1 MDALLDMPPGSGD
14 FPVLRDIA
22 GDRPPRRRSRVEK
35 LETQI
40 ACLKE
45 RMNIAVI
52 HGGDKEEPGAVMYRI
67 PNTRPWKSYQS
78 VAEQIAESLRTLGF
92 RSVHV
97 LAENMHLSE
106 ELQARKIHLAWLNT
120 GGVQGFNPVAH
131 APSMLELMGV
141 PYVGHNPLI
150 ASILDN
156 KPVFKLEVTKL
167 GLNTATFTTWH
178 PSQGRFDPAHHHG
191 FQRAFRGH
199 VGPYVVKP
207 VSGRASLHVHVVDD
221 ASALADCLQEVF
233 DATQNHVM
241 IEDFLPGREFCIA
254 IAGSVTAHSRSLS
267 LGARPFIFSP
277 VERVLADD
285 ERIFTSMDVR
295 PISTDRMRLLSL
307 ETEGELISR
316 LEKIAMTVFSELGL
330 ETLIRLDLRMCE
342 NGEIHILEANPK
354 PDLKRPEGNKT
365 SIVSVGLERCGMDY
379 DDLILSLIAD
389 RVDLLFSKRRGAP
402 DHLHAL
408 IQQ

>member
-22 GDRPPRRRSRVEK
+22 GDRPPRRLSRVDK

-40 ACLKE
+40 AALKE

-67 PNTRPWKSYQS
+67 PNTRPWKSYQA
-78 VAEQIAESLRTLGF
+78 VAEQIADSLRALGF
-92 RSVHV
+92 RSVHL

-106 ELQARKIHLAWLNT
+106 EMQARQIHFAWLNS

-131 APSMLELMGV
+131 APSMLELLGV

-150 ASILDN
+150 SSILDN

-167 GLNTATFTTWH
+167 GLNTAAFTTWH
-178 PSQGRFDPAHHHG
+178 PTQGRFDPASHPG

-199 VGPYVVKP
+199 AGPFVVKP
-207 VSGRASLHVHVVDD
+207 VSGRASLHVHVIDEAVD
-221 ASALADCLQEVF
+221 LADCLQEVF

-254 IAGSVTAHSRSLS
+254 IAGSVTAQSRSLS
-267 LGARPFIFSP
+267 LGSAPFIFSP
-277 VERVLADD
+277 VERVLGDE

-307 ETEGELISR
+307 DTDGEVISR

-330 ETLIRLDLRMCE
+330 ETLIRLDLRMCD

-389 RVDLLFSKRRGAP
+389 RIDLLFSQRRGAP
-402 DHLHAL
+402 DHLHTL
-408 IQQ
+408 IQP